1 MSSSNR
7 RKFLATISTG
17 LGLSLTGCINQL
29 SPSTSTE
36 QSTTE
41 TPDENDNTDTNTSL
55 ALPSVVTHDEFPEG
69 DVLLK
74 PDGKIVLLNFF
85 ATWCRPCQEEMPD
98 FRKLR
103 AAYDTETLHMV
114 SITPE
119 VDEALIK
126 EFWNEYDGSW
136 PVVKDPGLVA
146 TDRWNANSYPTNLV
160 FDSDGT
166 PATGT
171 EPTVRARTFEEFTSV
186 IDPLLEAQ

>member
-1 MSSSNR
+1 MPSNNR
-7 RKFLATISTG
+7 REFLATVSTG
-17 LGLSLTGCINQL
+17 FAVSLTGCASQV
-29 SPSTSTE
+29 SRPATTS
-36 QSTTE
+36 QSR
-41 TPDENDNTDTNTSL
+41 TDTTANNSETATNSTL
-55 ALPSVVTHDEFPEG
+55 ALPSVVTHGDFPDGE
-69 DVLLK
+69 VTLK

-119 VDEALIK
+119 VDETLIRQ
-126 EFWNEYDGSW
+126 FWDEYEGTW
-136 PVVKDPGLVA
+136 PVVNDPGLVA

-166 PATGT
+166 PATGE
-171 EPTVRARTFEEFTSV
+171 EPAVSARTFEEFKSV
-186 IDPLLEAQ
+186 IEPLLEA

>member
-7 RKFLATISTG
+7 RGFLATVSTG
-17 LGLSLTGCINQL
+17 LAVSLTGCGSRG
-29 SPSTSTE
+29 SPTTTTS
-36 QSTTE
+36 QSPPDTTAENSE
-41 TPDENDNTDTNTSL
+41 TDANSKL
-55 ALPSVVTHDEFPEG
+55 ALPSVVTHDEFPDGE
-69 DVLLK
+69 VTLK

-103 AAYDTETLHMV
+103 AAYDTETLHMI

-119 VDEALIK
+119 VDETLIK
-126 EFWNEYDGSW
+126 QFWDEYEGTW

-166 PATGT
+166 PAIGD
-171 EPTVRARTFEEFTSV
+171 EPAVSARTFEEFNSV
-186 IDPLLEAQ
+186 VESLLEA